1 MLVEIGV
8 QNVAKALTFQ
18 SNESADEVNAQVEA
32 AVNNNTTLKLTDEK
46 GRTYVVPREN
56 LAYVVVGSEA
66 FHPVGF
72 GAL

>member
-46 GRTYVVPREN
+46 VALT
-56 LAYVVVGSEA
+56 L
-66 FHPVGF
+66 FHAKILLMWLWV
-72 GAL
+72 LKLLTQ